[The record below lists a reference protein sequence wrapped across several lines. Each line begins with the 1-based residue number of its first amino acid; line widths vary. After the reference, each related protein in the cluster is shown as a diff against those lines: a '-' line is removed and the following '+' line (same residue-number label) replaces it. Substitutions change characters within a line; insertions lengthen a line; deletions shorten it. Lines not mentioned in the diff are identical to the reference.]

1 MATKIM
7 MPKLSDTMEE
17 GIILKWVR
25 KEGERVRQGEII
37 AEIQT
42 DKADMELE
50 AYDSG
55 VLKRIVVPEGGRVPV
70 GSLIAIIGDADEDI
84 ALLLEETSKPRRG
97 IVQDQEPAVGGA
109 KEGVTT
115 EDTGG
120 GRIDTRVKAS
130 PLAKRIAEEHG
141 IDLASVRGSGPE
153 GRITK
158 EDVEVA
164 VSTRVSTAPAASGLV
179 AAQGLEYE
187 DVEPSLMRKTVARRM
202 HESKITVPH
211 FYVTMEINMKNA
223 IEFRR
228 ELNELEDA
236 KVTFTDIIV
245 KGSAVALVRHPKV
258 NSSFVGDKIRLN
270 RAVNIGVAVALDD
283 GLVTPVIRNCESKSL
298 RDIATESKDL
308 ADRARARKLKPEE
321 YQGGTFTVS
330 NLGMFDVENFVAIIN
345 PPEGAILAVGAIA
358 EKPVIENEQVTI
370 GHTMKVTLSCDH
382 RVIDGAVGAQFLQEL
397 RKILENPLSLII

>member
-1 MATKIM
+1 M